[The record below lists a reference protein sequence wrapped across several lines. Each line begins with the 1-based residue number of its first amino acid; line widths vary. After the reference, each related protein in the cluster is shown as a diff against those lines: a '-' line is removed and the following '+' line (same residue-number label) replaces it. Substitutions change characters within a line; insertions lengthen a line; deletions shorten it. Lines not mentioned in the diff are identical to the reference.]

1 MALGG
6 TVLSEIVLGGIV
18 LVGIVLGEIVLG
30 GIVLGGIVL
39 VGIVLD
45 GKSNP
50 PIYSRPPVYLF
61 RGNVQ
66 TPRLFQPPP
75 IFRT

>member
-6 TVLSEIVLGGIV
+6 TVLSEIVL
-18 LVGIVLGEIVLG
+18 VGIVLGEIVLV
-30 GIVLGGIVL
+30 GIVLGGFVL

-45 GKSNP
+45 GKSTPTP
-50 PIYSRPPVYLF
+50 PFIPDPPFIYFEEMCRP
-61 RGNVQ
+61 
-66 TPRLFQPPP
+66 PRLFQTPL

>member
-6 TVLSEIVLGGIV
+6 TVLNEIV

-30 GIVLGGIVL
+30 GIVLGGIF
-39 VGIVLD
+39 LD

-66 TPRLFQPPP
+66 TPRLFQTPL